1 MNGDLFFA
9 IVIVAINAV
18 WAFASLKINDDWY
31 KHCQKMNQDWA
42 ETCRTII
49 KEQYQSEEADT

>member
-1 MNGDLFFA
+1 MNDTWYL
-9 IVIVAINAV
+9 VIIIAV
-18 WAFASLKINDDWY
+18 NLMWCFASLKINDDWY

-49 KEQYQSEEADT
+49 KEQYQSEEANT